1 VIASDLQS
9 KILINSIL
17 KHNIAVLLSKK
28 SMANYGYKQ
37 QYGVIVIC
45 KDEKEQREMYEMLQ
59 KLGLTLKV
67 VTV

>member
-1 VIASDLQS
+1 MS
-9 KILINSIL
+9 
-17 KHNIAVLLSKK
+17 
-28 SMANYGYKQ
+28 NYSYKQ

-45 KDEKEQREMYEMLQ
+45 KDEKEQQKMYEMLQ